1 MKRLAW
7 LLLLLPLLVRPQD
20 SRSTCHTLA
29 ALNRLLQRDHYR
41 PKPVDDSLSA
51 YVFDKLVD
59 YLDEN
64 HLLFLEGEYDKL
76 AAYRL
81 SIDDAVRS
89 GDCSVLDAF
98 VSTYRSALERRRAIL
113 LRLKESPLQY
123 VRQDS
128 MRFRKDAFPF
138 EKDEAQLTRY
148 WSKRLAFEV
157 MDEVARTGTRLDSVR
172 PLFDKL
178 EPNARAK
185 AFDTNL
191 CKVNSLLDTPGDI
204 ERDLRTNFLNFFC
217 TYFDP
222 HTNYFSS
229 DARTSFVSQL
239 SPGNLSLGLYVSL
252 NEREEVVVDEIV
264 PGGPAARS
272 QQFEKG
278 DVVVKV
284 GNGNGL
290 VYAVSCASLET
301 IGDFMFS
308 DANLDIVLTV
318 RKKNGTLLEVP
329 LRKKFMRAEDTS
341 AYSFVAEKDGTKVGY
356 IVLPQFYTDFNNSG
370 DVGCS
375 EDVRREILKL
385 QQENV
390 DGIVLDLQ
398 DNGGGSMEEAQSM
411 VGLFIESG
419 PVALLSDRRN
429 RQTVLKD
436 PDKGIAYRGPL
447 VVLINGNSASASEFF
462 TSAMQDYNRAVVAG
476 TQSLG
481 KATMQAILP
490 LDESKQDEF
499 AKVTLQKFYRIT
511 GESAQ
516 MDGIKPNVAM
526 PVLFDSL
533 VERERQFDTAL
544 QRDKLESKARFRPF
558 DRKPIEQASRNSQ
571 ERVASS
577 PLFGEIRALNAEIN
591 RLYSEAKPPLR
602 VAFDD
607 VFREIHSVDPTWKK
621 VKELVA
627 RPTACKVTNNST
639 DLLRMQ
645 QNDGQLELNAAKL
658 KDAQANPYLEEAIA
672 IIADLKKFTQR
683 P

>member
-1 MKRLAW
+1 MKSIAW
-7 LLLLLPLLVRPQD
+7 LLLLLPLLVRAQD
-20 SRSTCHTLA
+20 SQSTCRTLA
-29 ALNRLLQRDHYR
+29 ALNKLLQREHYR

-51 YVFDKLVD
+51 YVFDKFVD

-64 HLLFLEGEYDKL
+64 HLLFLQREYDSL
-76 AAYRL
+76 ARHRF

-89 GDCSVLDAF
+89 GDCSLLDAF
-98 VSTYRSALERRRAIL
+98 VKTYRSALERRRGIL
-113 LRLKESPLQY
+113 LKLKAGDLQY
-123 VRQDS
+123 VRNDS
-128 MRFRKDAFPF
+128 MRFRKEAFPF
-138 EKDEAQLTRY
+138 EKEEAQLARY

-157 MDEVARTGTRLDSVR
+157 MEDIARSGTSLDSLR
-172 PLFDKL
+172 PLFNQL
-178 EPNARAK
+178 EPAARAK

-191 CKVNSLLDTPGDI
+191 CKVNSLLDTPGDL

-222 HTNYFSS
+222 HSNYFSS

-252 NEREEVVVDEIV
+252 NEREEIVVDEIV

-284 GNGNGL
+284 GNGSGL
-290 VYAVSCASLET
+290 AYAVSCASLET
-301 IGDFMFS
+301 IGEFMFS
-308 DANLDIVLTV
+308 DANIDIVLTI
-318 RKKNGTLLEVP
+318 RKKNGTQLDVP

-341 AYSFVAEKDGTKVGY
+341 AYSFVATKGADKVGY

-370 DVGCS
+370 DVGCAD
-375 EDVRREILKL
+375 DVRREILKL
-385 QQENV
+385 EAENV

-398 DNGGGSMEEAQSM
+398 DNGGGSMEEAQAM
-411 VGLFIESG
+411 VGLFIDSG

-429 RQTVLKD
+429 RQTILKD

-462 TSAMQDYNRAVVAG
+462 TAAMQDYNRAVVAG
-476 TQSLG
+476 APSLG

-516 MDGIKPNVAM
+516 IDGIQPDVAI
-526 PVLFDSL
+526 PVLFDSI
-533 VERERQFDTAL
+533 VERERQYDTAL
-544 QRDKLESKARFRPF
+544 QRDKLASKARFRPF
-558 DRKPIEQASRNSQ
+558 ERKLIEKAAQNSR
-571 ERVASS
+571 ERVASD
-577 PLFGEIRALNAEIN
+577 PVFAEITSLNAEIN
-591 RLYSEAKPPLR
+591 RLYTQQKPPLR
-602 VAFDD
+602 IAFEDI
-607 VFREIHSVDPTWKK
+607 FREIHSVDPIWNK
-621 VKELVA
+621 VKTLVA
-627 RPTACKVTNNST
+627 RPTGCSITNNRT
-639 DLLRMQ
+639 DLMRMQ
-645 QNDGQLELNAAKL
+645 QNDGQQELNAAKL
-658 KDAQANPYLEEAIA
+658 KDAQANPYLEEAVN
-672 IIADLKKFTQR
+672 IIADLKKLTQK